1 MRTTSYA
8 EPVIKW
14 AGGKRQLLPVLTD
27 RLEAVDCRGT
37 YYEPFVGGG
46 ALFLALGHA
55 PAVINDANP
64 AITGL
69 YRTIRDYP
77 ESLMEQLDV
86 MAELYND
93 RDEEGRKDYYLKVRN
108 RFNSRIGADGS
119 YRPMLRTADLI
130 FLNKTCFNGLY
141 RENAKG
147 EFNVPWGKRETVNL
161 YDPNNIRRISRLMQ
175 SVNSENMDFEEAVKD
190 AERGD
195 VVFMDP
201 PYHKTFTGYRG
212 GGFSEDDQRRVARV
226 FRDLTDRGCRVLAT
240 NSDTPL
246 IRELYEGFDITE
258 LAVKRQINRDA
269 NGRTGTELLID
280 NGVWIG

>member
-64 AITGL
+64 AITEM
-69 YRTIRDYP
+69 YRTIRDHP
-77 ESLMEQLDV
+77 ESLMEQLDI
-86 MAELYND
+86 MTELYNGK
-93 RDEEGRKDYYLKVRN
+93 DEVYKKEYYQRIRRRFNNRIRKDDFCRV
-108 RFNSRIGADGS
+108 
-119 YRPMLRTADLI
+119 LRTADLI

-141 RENAKG
+141 RENARG
-147 EFNVPWGKRETVNL
+147 EFNVPWGKQETVNL
-161 YDPNNIRRISRLMQ
+161 YDPANIRRISRLMQ
-175 SVNSENMDFEEAVKD
+175 SVDAECWDFEDAVKD

-201 PYHKTFTGYRG
+201 PYHQTFTGYRG

-226 FRDLTDRGCRVLAT
+226 FRDLTERGCRVLAT

-280 NGVWIG
+280 NGVWVG

>member
-1 MRTTSYA
+1 MRTTSYS

-64 AITGL
+64 VIADM
-69 YRTIRDYP
+69 YRVIRDRP
-77 ESLMEQLDV
+77 ESLMERLDTL
-86 MAELYND
+86 AELYNGK
-93 RDEEGRKDYYLKVRN
+93 DEEGRKDYYLKIRG
-108 RFNSRIGADGS
+108 RFNRGRGDNCMHVS
-119 YRPMLRTADLI
+119 RTADLI
-130 FLNKTCFNGLY
+130 FLNKCCFNGLY

-147 EFNVPWGKRETVNL
+147 EFNVPWGKKESVNL

-175 SVNSENMDFEEAVKD
+175 SVNSECRDFEDAVKG
-190 AERGD
+190 AEKGD
-195 VVFMDP
+195 LVFMDP
-201 PYHKTFTGYRG
+201 PYHNTFTNYRG
-212 GGFSEDDQRRVARV
+212 GGFSENDQRRVAEV
-226 FRDLTDRGCRVLAT
+226 FKDLTDRGCRVLAT